1 MRVRTGMYR
10 SVSLWRNWQT
20 RVASNHLPSQVFGFD
35 PRQAHY
41 TTGAKGNMSKSQAT
55 MKLLIDRRDRLK
67 ADMEALRARL
77 DEVEGLIRAMSG
89 APVPEQAVRAKRGDL
104 KEIILS
110 LYDEAAEA
118 GLSSQEC
125 VAAAST
131 KRGVLLQ
138 PASVSSALSR
148 FKADG
153 VLMFDGERYRLKRF
167 AGPRSASA

>member
-1 MRVRTGMYR
+1 MLTEPPDQEVV
-10 SVSLWRNWQT
+10 VSKQ
-20 RVASNHLPSQVFGFD
+20 
-35 PRQAHY
+35 QA
-41 TTGAKGNMSKSQAT
+41 N
-55 MKLLIDRRDRLK
+55 MKLLLDRRDKLK
-67 ADMEALRARL
+67 ADLEALRARL
-77 DEVEGLIRAMSG
+77 DEVDGLIRAMTG
-89 APVPEQAVRAKRGDL
+89 ALVPEVAAKPRRGDL

-110 LYDEAAEA
+110 LYEEAAEG
-118 GLSSQEC
+118 GLSTVEC

-153 VLMFDGERYRLKRF
+153 VLMYDGERYRLKRY

>member
-1 MRVRTGMYR
+1 
-10 SVSLWRNWQT
+10 
-20 RVASNHLPSQVFGFD
+20 
-35 PRQAHY
+35 
-41 TTGAKGNMSKSQAT
+41 MSKSQAN
-55 MKLLIDRRDRLK
+55 MKLLYDRRDKLR
-67 ADMEALRARL
+67 AEFEAARARL
-77 DEVEGLIRAMSG
+77 DEVENLIRLMSG
-89 APVPEQAVRAKRGDL
+89 EPKAEAVERPKRGGL

-110 LYDEAAEA
+110 LYEEAAEG

-148 FKADG
+148 FKSDG
-153 VLMFDGERYRLKRF
+153 VLMFDGERYRLRKF